1 MSKKEGRIKIYPEY
15 AKKYEGYN
23 INISQLQH
31 IEKVCEKTYEPD
43 MGINLECYIRMNLRF
58 EVLS

>member
-43 MGINLECYIRMNLRF
+43 MGINLEENKIL
-58 EVLS
+58 LKK